1 MFVRFQRCRGGL
13 ARRSALHRPAKRGF
27 TLIELVVVIG
37 IIGILATLIFA
48 VGGGVRERQNRTRA
62 QADMATIANAL
73 EAFKARYGEYPPVAN
88 PGYTTAA
95 RDANAIQ
102 LYRALTGKMAYQ
114 RQSSGV
120 MGFVPV
126 AEGRAFLDA
135 GRFTLIDTANPAN
148 QNPDPEGDNTAL
160 MDPWGR
166 PYVYYFATLAEASMP
181 ARNRNQWQTLGF
193 ILLSTGNA
201 PDARVPGILDLVPT
215 DGILVPDSVPPD
227 SPQLVVNDPDVLIYG
242 R

>member
-13 ARRSALHRPAKRGF
+13 AHPSAFHRPAKRGF

-88 PGYTTAA
+88 PAYTTAA
-95 RDANAIQ
+95 RDANAIR
-102 LYRALTGKMAYQ
+102 LYRALTGQMAYQ
-114 RQSSGV
+114 RDTGGTMQ
-120 MGFVPV
+120 FVDIPDGQ
-126 AEGRAFLDA
+126 EGRSFIDA
-135 GRFTLIDTANPAN
+135 GRFTLIDTSSPAN
-148 QNPDPEGDNTAL
+148 QNPDPEATTTAL

-166 PYVYYFATLAEASMP
+166 PYVYYFATLNEARMP
-181 ARNRNQWQTLGF
+181 ARNRTQWGTLGF
-193 ILLSTGNA
+193 ILMSTGNA
-201 PDARVPGILDLVPT
+201 RDDQLTAILAALPTTGIMT
-215 DGILVPDSVPPD
+215 STYIEE
-227 SPQLVVNDPDVLIYG
+227 QPDVLVYG